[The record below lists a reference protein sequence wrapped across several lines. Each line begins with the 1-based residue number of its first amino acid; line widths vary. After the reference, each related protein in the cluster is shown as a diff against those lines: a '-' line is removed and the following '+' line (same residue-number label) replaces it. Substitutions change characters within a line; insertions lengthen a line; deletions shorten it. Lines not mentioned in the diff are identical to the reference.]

1 MDHRSSSTLNV
12 GHRGASRLAPEN
24 TLAGARKALLVGA
37 DMWELDVAVTA
48 DGVLVLAHDDSLL
61 RTSNA
66 HQVFPERA
74 PWLLK
79 DFTLAE
85 LHQLDFGSWFN
96 ATTPPSA
103 DPHNPAAVPDYGAEP
118 IPTLRE
124 ALLFT
129 RERNWQV
136 DVELKDLKGAP
147 GERHVVEDTVALI
160 QELDMLG
167 HVLLTSFQTRFLERA
182 RQLAPDLAM
191 GILVFTPDPDPV
203 GLVQRLQVQAY
214 LPPASATA
222 PSQVADLHAAGLD
235 VYPWTVND
243 EAAMRDYI
251 AAGATGILTD
261 LPHRL
266 RQILD
271 EVRPA

>member
-1 MDHRSSSTLNV
+1 MDRRTSSTLNV

-24 TLAGARKALLVGA
+24 TLAGARKALQVGA

-66 HQVFPERA
+66 RAVFPERE

-85 LHQLDFGSWFN
+85 LRRLDFGSWFN
-96 ATTPPSA
+96 VTTPSA
-103 DPHNPAAVPDYGAEP
+103 SEAGNPAAIGDYTAEP

-129 RERNWQV
+129 REHSWRV

-160 QELDMLG
+160 QELDMIG
-167 HVLLTSFQTRFLERA
+167 RVLLTSFQTRFLQPA
-182 RQLAPDLAM
+182 RQLDPNLSL
-191 GILVFTPDPDPV
+191 GVLVFSPDPDPV
-203 GLVQRLQVQAY
+203 GLVHRLQVQAY
-214 LPPASATA
+214 LPPASAT
-222 PSQVADLHAAGLD
+222 PPPMVAELRAAGID
-235 VYPWTVND
+235 VYPWTVN
-243 EAAMRDYI
+243 EETAMRDYI
-251 AAGATGILTD
+251 TAGATGILTD
-261 LPHRL
+261 VPHRL
-266 RQILD
+266 KSILD
-271 EVRPA
+271 ESRRS

>member
-1 MDHRSSSTLNV
+1 VDHRSAPTLNV

-24 TLAGARKALLVGA
+24 TLAGARKALQVGA

-66 HQVFPERA
+66 RQVFPERE

-85 LHQLDFGSWFN
+85 LRQLDFGSWFN
-96 ATTPPSA
+96 ATAHPAS
-103 DPHNPAAVPDYGAEP
+103 DSSDPAAVDDYTAEP
-118 IPTLRE
+118 IPTLQE

-129 RERNWQV
+129 REHSWRV

-160 QELDMLG
+160 QELDMVG
-167 HVLLTSFQTRFLERA
+167 RVLLTSFQARFLRPA
-182 RQLAPDLAM
+182 RQLDPNLSL
-191 GILVFTPDPDPV
+191 GVLVFSPDPDPV
-203 GLVQRLQVQAY
+203 GLVQRLQVQSY
-214 LPPASATA
+214 LPPASAT
-222 PSQVADLHAAGLD
+222 PPPMVAELQAAGLD
-235 VYPWTVND
+235 VYPWTVNE

-251 AAGATGILTD
+251 SAGATGILTD
-261 LPHRL
+261 VPHRL
-266 RQILD
+266 RSVLD
-271 EVRPA
+271 ES

>member
-1 MDHRSSSTLNV
+1 MDLRSSTTLNI

-24 TLAGARKALLVGA
+24 TLAGARKALQVGA
-37 DMWELDVAVTA
+37 DMWELDVAVTV

-66 HQVFPERA
+66 REVFPERE

-85 LHQLDFGSWFN
+85 LRRLDFGSWFN
-96 ATTPPSA
+96 ATTPPASEA
-103 DPHNPAAVPDYGAEP
+103 GDQAAIGDYTAEP

-129 RERNWQV
+129 REHSWRV
-136 DVELKDLKGAP
+136 DVEVKDLKGAP
-147 GERHVVEDTVALI
+147 GEGHVVEDTVALI
-160 QELDMLG
+160 QDLGMLG
-167 HVLLTSFQTRFLERA
+167 DVLLTSFQTRFLQRA
-182 RQLAPDLAM
+182 RELAPELVM
-191 GILVFTPDPDPV
+191 GILVFTPDSDPV
-203 GLVQRLQVQAY
+203 ELAQRLQVQVY

-222 PSQVADLHAAGLD
+222 PSQVAELRAAGLD

-243 EAAMRDYI
+243 ETAMRDYI
-251 AAGATGILTD
+251 HAGARGILTD
-261 LPHRL
+261 VPHLL
-266 RQILD
+266 RSILD
-271 EVRPA
+271 DSCRS